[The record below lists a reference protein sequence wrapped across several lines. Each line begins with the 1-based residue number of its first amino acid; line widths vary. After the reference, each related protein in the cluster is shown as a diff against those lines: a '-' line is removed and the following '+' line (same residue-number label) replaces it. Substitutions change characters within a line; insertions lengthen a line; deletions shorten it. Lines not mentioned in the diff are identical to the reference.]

1 MTADLDARA
10 KLLKDLTEAPG
21 LPGYED
27 RVRAIFLRALE
38 GIGTVERDR
47 IGSVACKKVGSAA
60 SPSIMLAG
68 HMDEVGW
75 VVRHITDEGYI
86 RFSPLGGWW
95 TQVMLAQRVIVYT
108 SKGEFLGVIGS
119 KPPHVLPPDERNKVV
134 EMKDMYIDLGVTDG
148 ATVRE
153 QMGVRIGDP
162 IVPLSEFVPM
172 NGGKVYLGKAF
183 DNRAAVATVI
193 ETVRA
198 LNGVDHPNTVY
209 GVGTVQ
215 EEVGLRGARTSSWIA
230 NPDIAFSLDVGIAG
244 DVPGIEKHQA
254 TEKLGGGPALICY
267 DNSLIPHLRLRDFVI
282 DTAQAEDI
290 PLQLDMVM
298 GGTDGGAIH
307 VHRDGVPTVTLCV
320 PSRHIHSHTS
330 MIHRDD
336 FDQLVALL
344 VVLIRRLDESTV
356 RDVTYG

>member
-1 MTADLDARA
+1 
-10 KLLKDLTEAPG
+10 LLKDLTEAPG

-27 RVRAIFLRALE
+27 EIRKIFRRELE
-38 GIGTVERDR
+38 GVGEIELDR
-47 IGSVACKKVGSAA
+47 IGSIACRKTGTAE
-60 SPSIMLAG
+60 SPRIMLAG

-75 VVRHITDEGYI
+75 VVRHITDEGFI
-86 RFSPLGGWW
+86 KFSPLGGWW
-95 TQVMLAQRVIVYT
+95 TQVMLAQRVTVYT
-108 SKGEFLGVIGS
+108 RKGAFLGVIGS
-119 KPPHVLPPDERNKVV
+119 KPPHLLTSEERNRVV
-134 EMKDMYIDLGVTDG
+134 EIKDLYIDMGVTDA
-148 ATVRE
+148 ATVKE
-153 QMGVRIGDP
+153 TMGVQVGDP

-193 ETVRA
+193 ETMKGLQSVS
-198 LNGVDHPNTVY
+198 HPNTVY

-215 EEVGLRGARTSSWIA
+215 EEVGLRGARTSAWLA

-254 TEKLGGGPALICY
+254 AEKLGAGPALICF
-267 DNSLIPHLRLRDFVI
+267 DNSLIPHLRLRDFVM
-282 DTAQAEDI
+282 DVAKEENI

-307 VHRDGVPTVTLCV
+307 LHREGVPTVTLCV
-320 PSRHIHSHTS
+320 PARHIHSHTS

-336 FDQLVALL
+336 LDH
-344 VVLIRRLDESTV
+344 LIRLLIALIQRLDASTANAL
-356 RDVTYG
+356 TYGG